1 MAGHNSGAY
10 RKLNK
15 PEESYSTRRQHGPAT
30 MIDISL
36 VAASQKDAFRVQLF
50 TQ

>member
-1 MAGHNSGAY
+1 MAGHNSGTY
-10 RKLNK
+10 RYLVK
-15 PEESYSTRRQHGPAT
+15 PEESNFNRRQHSPAT

-36 VAASQKDAFRVQLF
+36 VAASQKDAFRIQLF